1 MVRTACSRFN
11 YKSANDEPCLMTDS
25 SLIGHYMAELLQ
37 ERVDMCGVSIYKMEI
52 MQVAYHV
59 EVAQSLL
66 LVQQAQAKVDA
77 RKLIVKGCVDI
88 VDSAIQTLDDKG
100 YGMGEDDQQDLVKK
114 LMVITCSDSGHPQS
128 VVNV

>member
-1 MVRTACSRFN
+1 
-11 YKSANDEPCLMTDS
+11 
-25 SLIGHYMAELLQ
+25 MAELLQ
-37 ERVDMCGVSIYKMEI
+37 ERCNICGVSIYKMEI

-88 VDSAIQTLDDKG
+88 VDSAIKNLGDKG
-100 YGMGEDDQQDLVKK
+100 YEMEEED
-114 LMVITCSDSGHPQS
+114 
-128 VVNV
+128 